1 MRNVGFI
8 LLLLLLTSCSW
19 LNPKP
24 RGFALTFRDVTL
36 SPQQP
41 SDAEF
46 QVRLVQIMQDGT
58 TELEA
63 LTTGEKARAL
73 PGARFEFPVS
83 QIYGIQLVSSS
94 AEKSEAVLTRNK
106 CVVVR

>member
-1 MRNVGFI
+1 MRDLVFI

-19 LNPKP
+19 LNPKR

-36 SPQQP
+36 SPQEP

-46 QVRLVQIMQDGT
+46 KVRLVQVMQDGT
-58 TELEA
+58 TELET

-73 PGARFEFPVS
+73 PGARFEFPLS
-83 QIYGIQLVSSS
+83 QISGIQLVSSS
-94 AEKSEAVLTRNK
+94 AHKSEAVLTRN
-106 CVVVR
+106 